1 MTAMRNGVYALL
13 AVVVGVM
20 LVGVLPGQLSNLAAP
35 QATPTFTLSSRGE
48 SAPNATSTQGTTI
61 KTYGASN
68 SSLTGA
74 PFTTGDNVTSSA
86 DAASTAASTAGTK
99 SDAATT
105 AGATLVVGEG
115 YIDPYADLRYYGFW
129 GVGLVAALAVYFV
142 AKRMLG

>member
-20 LVGVLPGQLSNLAAP
+20 LVGMLPGQLSNLAAP
-35 QATPTFTLSSRGE
+35 QATPTFTVSSRGE

-61 KTYGASN
+61 QTYGASN

-74 PFTTGDNVTSSA
+74 IATTGDNVTSA
-86 DAASTAASTAGTK
+86 DAAATAASTAGTK
-99 SDAATT
+99 SDAAT
-105 AGATLVVGEG
+105 AGATFVVGEG
-115 YIDPYADLRYYGFW
+115 YTDPYADLRYYGFW
-129 GVGLVAALAVYFV
+129 GVGLVAALAVYFA